1 MPDSENLRFRD
12 QQIRQRIVPLINAAR
27 HSLLY
32 FNEPD
37 LRYVTER
44 GVAAELRTSIKS
56 LGSAARA
63 FFRLYSVYDA
73 TIVTLKM
80 SRRSP
85 WNDHE
90 ISESRHLEL
99 VWFQFVS
106 QCALFREQAKRFG
119 NRYNRVMIDF
129 GRATINVAS
138 TLKTID
144 ESLEKHIRARGW
156 SMNEWYVERSDIGQF
171 DAMEIVNAVER
182 ADSPLGT
189 VEGHY
194 DAAKNFLG
202 TEIEDTI
209 AFMEEFLIA
218 TLDNQV
224 APLMETIAILDSRMN
239 GLKAGAQV
247 GDRTPE

>member
-1 MPDSENLRFRD
+1 MPDSENLKSRE
-12 QQIRQRIVPLINAAR
+12 QQIRERIAPLLNAAR
-27 HSLLY
+27 HSLQY

-37 LRYVTER
+37 LRYVADR
-44 GVAAELRTSIKS
+44 GVAAELRSSIRS

-73 TIVTLKM
+73 TIVTFKM

-85 WNDHE
+85 WNDDE
-90 ISESRHLEL
+90 ISKFRHLEL

-119 NRYNRVMIDF
+119 NRHNRVMNDF

-138 TLKTID
+138 SLKTID

-156 SMNEWYVERSDIGQF
+156 SMNEWYVERSDIDQF
-171 DAMEIVNAVER
+171 DAIEIVNAVER

-189 VEGHY
+189 IDGHY

-202 TEIEDTI
+202 AEIEDTI
-209 AFMEEFLIA
+209 AFMEEFLVA

-224 APLMETIAILDSRMN
+224 GPLMETIAILDSRLN
-239 GLKAGAQV
+239 ELKAGARV
-247 GDRTPE
+247 NGRAPE

>member
-1 MPDSENLRFRD
+1 MPGVENLNSRD
-12 QQIRQRIVPLINAAR
+12 QQIRERIVPLKNAAH

-32 FNEPD
+32 FKEPD
-37 LRYVTER
+37 LRYVTDRSVE
-44 GVAAELRTSIKS
+44 AELRTSIKS

-63 FFRLYSVYDA
+63 FFRLYSVYEA

-85 WNDHE
+85 WPDGE
-90 ISESRHLEL
+90 ISKSRHLEL

-119 NRYNRVMIDF
+119 NRYNRVMNDF

-156 SMNEWYVERSDIGQF
+156 SMNEWYVERSDIDQF
-171 DAMEIVNAVER
+171 DAIEIVDAVER

-189 VEGHY
+189 VDGHY
-194 DAAKNFLG
+194 DAAKDFLG
-202 TEIEDTI
+202 VEIEDAI

-224 APLMETIAILDSRMN
+224 GPVMETIAILDSRTN
-239 GLKAGAQV
+239 ELKAGASV
-247 GDRTPE
+247 SDHPPD

>member
-1 MPDSENLRFRD
+1 MPDSENLKLRD
-12 QQIRQRIVPLINAAR
+12 RQIRERVAPLINAAR
-27 HSLLY
+27 DSLQY

-37 LRYVTER
+37 LGYVTDR
-44 GVAAELRTSIKS
+44 GVAAELRSSIRL

-80 SRRSP
+80 SRQSP
-85 WNDHE
+85 WNDNE
-90 ISESRHLEL
+90 ISQSRHLEL

-106 QCALFREQAKRFG
+106 ECALFREQAKRFG
-119 NRYNRVMIDF
+119 NRYNRVMRDF

-156 SMNEWYVERSDIGQF
+156 SMNEWYVERSDIDQF
-171 DAMEIVNAVER
+171 DAIEIVDAAER

-189 VEGHY
+189 IEGHY
-194 DAAKNFLG
+194 NAAKDFLG
-202 TEIEDTI
+202 AEIKDTI

-224 APLMETIAILDSRMN
+224 GPLMETIAILDSRMSE
-239 GLKAGAQV
+239 LKAGVRV
-247 GDRTPE
+247 GDRAPD

>member
-1 MPDSENLRFRD
+1 MPDSENLKSRD
-12 QQIRQRIVPLINAAR
+12 QQIRERTAPLISAAR
-27 HSLLY
+27 HSLQY

-37 LRYVTER
+37 LRNVTDQ
-44 GVAAELRTSIKS
+44 GAAAALRSSIRL

-90 ISESRHLEL
+90 ISKSRHLEL

-119 NRYNRVMIDF
+119 NRYNRVMNDF

-156 SMNEWYVERSDIGQF
+156 SMNEWYVERSDIDQF
-171 DAMEIVNAVER
+171 DAIEIVDAVER

-194 DAAKNFLG
+194 DAANDFLG
-202 TEIEDTI
+202 AEIEGTI

-224 APLMETIAILDSRMN
+224 GPLMETIAILDSRMN
-239 GLKAGAQV
+239 GLKAGARLS
-247 GDRTPE
+247 DRAPE